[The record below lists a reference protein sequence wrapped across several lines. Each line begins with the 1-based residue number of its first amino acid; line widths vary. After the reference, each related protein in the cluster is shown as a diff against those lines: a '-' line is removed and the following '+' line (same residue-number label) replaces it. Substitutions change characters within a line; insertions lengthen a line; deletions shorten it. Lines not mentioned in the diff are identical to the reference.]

1 MSRGTRTRVCDHR
14 IEYTPVNQDAA
25 ARAIGEMKKVTSRRK
40 LMSNSKDA
48 VRKILDLVKADK
60 RTSLTAPEG
69 KLVCDAYGI
78 PVPKEGVAKSASEA
92 AKIATDMGFPVVMKI
107 VSPDILHK
115 TEAGGVMVGVK
126 TAADVEKNYA
136 TILANAKKYKADAK
150 IEGIQV
156 QQMLL
161 GGQEVIVGAVTD
173 GSFGKLVAFGLGG
186 VLVEVLKDITFRL
199 APATKQDALS
209 MLDGIQAHE
218 MLKGVR
224 GSDPANRDAIADI
237 IVNVSRLITDFPD
250 IAEMDLNPVFATK
263 TDAIAADVRIV
274 VDFAPKSPRPRPNH
288 DDIVRQMNRIMKPKS
303 VAVIGASAENG
314 KIGNSVMKNLI
325 NGGYKG
331 EIYPIHPKADEI
343 LGKKVYKSVKDIPGE
358 VDIAVFAIPAS
369 LVAGALT
376 ECGEKKVVGAILIPS
391 GYAETGN
398 MKGQEEIQ
406 AIGQKYGIRLMGPN
420 IYGFYYTHANLCAT
434 FCTAYDVKGSA
445 ALSSQ
450 SGGIGMA
457 IIGFS
462 RSAKMGVSAIV
473 GLGNKS
479 DIDEDDLLTFFEQDP
494 NTNLIAQHCEDL
506 KDGRAFAEAAT
517 RVSKKNPVIVLKAGR
532 TSAGAK
538 AASSHTGAL
547 AGNDKIYE
555 DVFKQSGVIRARSL
569 RQLLEFARGV
579 PVLPTPKGENILII
593 TGAGGSGVL
602 LSDACIDNKL
612 SLMTIPPD
620 LDAAFR
626 KFIPPFGAAGNPVD
640 ITGGEPPIT
649 YVNTV
654 KLGLEDPRIHALILG
669 YWHTIVTPPMVF
681 AKNMVEVKNEMK
693 ARGIEKPI
701 VASLAGDIEVEE
713 AADYLYQNGI
723 VAYAYSTEIPVAVL
737 GAKYK
742 WARGAGLL

>member
-1 MSRGTRTRVCDHR
+1 
-14 IEYTPVNQDAA
+14 
-25 ARAIGEMKKVTSRRK
+25 
-40 LMSNSKDA
+40 MSNSKDA
-48 VRKILDLVKADK
+48 VRKILDAVKADK

-78 PVPKEGVAKSASEA
+78 PVPKEGVAKSAAEA
-92 AKIATDMGFPVVMKI
+92 AKIATGMGFPVVMKI

-126 TAADVEKNYA
+126 NAADVEANYA

-186 VLVEVLKDITFRL
+186 VLVEVLKDITFRM
-199 APATKQDALS
+199 APATKDDALS

-237 IVNVSRLITDFPD
+237 IVNVSKLITDFPE

-263 TDAIAADVRIV
+263 KDATAADVRIV
-274 VDFAPKSPRPRPNH
+274 VDFAPKPPRPRPNH
-288 DDIVRQMNRIMKPKS
+288 DDIVRQMNRIMKPKA

-331 EIYPIHPKADEI
+331 EIYPIHPKAEEI

-398 MKGQEEIQ
+398 EKGQEEIQ

-420 IYGFYYTHANLCAT
+420 IYGFYYTPANLCAT

-473 GLGNKS
+473 GLGNKA
-479 DIDEDDLLTFFEQDP
+479 DIDEDDLLTFFEQDD
-494 NTNLIAQHCEDL
+494 NTQIIAQHCEDL
-506 KDGRAFAEAAT
+506 KDGRAFAEVAK
-517 RVSKKNPVIVLKAGR
+517 RVSKKKPIVVLKAGR

-555 DVFKQSGVIRARSL
+555 DVFNQSGVIRARSL
-569 RQLLEFARGV
+569 RDMLEFARGV
-579 PVLPTPKGENILII
+579 PILPTPKGENVVII

-654 KLGLEDPRIHALILG
+654 KLGLEDPRIHSLILG

-681 AKNMVEVKNEMK
+681 AKNMVEIKNAMK
-693 ARGIEKPI
+693 AKGIEKPI
-701 VASLAGDIEVEE
+701 VASLSGDVEVEE
-713 AADYLYQNGI
+713 ASDYLYQNGI
-723 VAYAYSTEIPVAVL
+723 VAYPYTTEIPVAVL

>member
-1 MSRGTRTRVCDHR
+1 
-14 IEYTPVNQDAA
+14 
-25 ARAIGEMKKVTSRRK
+25 
-40 LMSNSKDA
+40 MSNPKDA
-48 VRKILDLVKADK
+48 VRKILDGVKADG

-69 KLVCDAYGI
+69 KLVCDAYSI
-78 PVPKEGVAKSASEA
+78 AVPKEAVAKSAAEA
-92 AKIATDMGFPVVMKI
+92 SRIAAEMGFPVVMKI

-126 TAADVEKNYA
+126 TAAEVESNYA
-136 TILANAKKYKADAK
+136 TILANAAKYKSDAR
-150 IEGIQV
+150 IEGVQV

-199 APATKQDALS
+199 APATRQDALS

-224 GSDPANRDAIADI
+224 GSEPANRDAIADI
-237 IVNVSRLITDFPD
+237 IVNVSRLITDFPA

-263 TDAIAADVRIV
+263 TNAIAADVRIV
-274 VDFAPKSPRPRPNH
+274 VDFAPKPPRPRPHH
-288 DDIVRQMNRIMKPKS
+288 DDIVRQMNRIMKPKA
-303 VAVIGASAENG
+303 VAVIGASAEAG

-343 LGKKVYKSVKDIPGE
+343 MGKKVYKSVKDVPGE
-358 VDIAVFAIPAS
+358 IDIAVFAIPAN
-369 LVAGALT
+369 LVAHALI
-376 ECGEKKVVGAILIPS
+376 ECGEKQVVGAILIPS

-398 MKGQEEIQ
+398 FKGQEEIQ

-479 DIDEDDLLTFFEQDP
+479 DIDEDDLLTFFEQDD
-494 NTNLIAQHCEDL
+494 NTRIIAQHCEDL
-506 KDGRAFAEAAT
+506 KDGRAFAEVAR
-517 RVSKKNPVIVLKAGR
+517 RVSKKKPVVVLKAGR

-547 AGNDKIYE
+547 AGDDKIYE
-555 DVFKQSGVIRARSL
+555 DVFNQSGVIRARSL
-569 RQLLEFARGV
+569 RDMLEFARGI
-579 PVLPTPKGENILII
+579 PVLPTPKGENVVII

-602 LSDACIDNKL
+602 LSDACVDNKL

-681 AKNMVEVKNEMK
+681 AKNMVEVKNAMK

>member
-1 MSRGTRTRVCDHR
+1 
-14 IEYTPVNQDAA
+14 
-25 ARAIGEMKKVTSRRK
+25 
-40 LMSNSKDA
+40 MSNVAMKQAPASGDAKDT
-48 VRKILDLVKADK
+48 VREVLDRVRADG
-60 RTSLTAPEG
+60 RNALTAPEG

-78 PVPKEGVAKSASEA
+78 PVPQEGVARSADEA
-92 AKIATDMGFPVVMKI
+92 RQLAEQMGLPVVLKI

-115 TEAGGVMVGVK
+115 TEAGGVLVGLK
-126 TAADVEKNYA
+126 TADEVTKGYD
-136 TILANAKKYKADAK
+136 TILANAKNYKADAK
-150 IEGIQV
+150 IDGVQV
-156 QQMLL
+156 QQMLT

-186 VLVEVLKDITFRL
+186 VLVEVLKDVTFRL
-199 APATKQDALS
+199 APATREDALS
-209 MLDGIQAHE
+209 MLDGIQAAE

-224 GSDPANRDAIADI
+224 GSEPVNRDALADLI
-237 IVNVSRLITDFPD
+237 EKVSRLVSDFPE
-250 IAEMDLNPVFATK
+250 ISEMDLNPVFATAK
-263 TDAIAADVRIV
+263 GAIAADVRIV
-274 VDFAPKSPRPRPNH
+274 VDFDPAPQRHRPSQ
-288 DDIVRQMNRIMKPKS
+288 DEIVTAMNRIMKPKA
-303 VAVIGASAENG
+303 VAVIGASAEDG

-325 NGGYKG
+325 NGGYPG
-331 EIYPIHPKADEI
+331 EIYPIHPKAEEI
-343 LGKKVYKSVKDIPGE
+343 LGYKAYKSVKDVPGE
-358 VDIAVFAIPAS
+358 IDVAVFAIPAKF
-369 LVAGALT
+369 VAQALT
-376 ECGEKKVVGAILIPS
+376 ECGEKQIPGAVLIPS
-391 GYAETGN
+391 GFAETGN
-398 MKGQEEIQ
+398 EEGQREIQ
-406 AIGQKYGIRLMGPN
+406 EIGRKYNIRLMGPN
-420 IYGFYYTHANLCAT
+420 IYGFYYTPANLCAT

-479 DIDEDDLLTFFEQDP
+479 DLDEDDLLTFFEQDE
-494 NTNLIAQHCEDL
+494 NTKVIAQHCEDL
-506 KDGRAFAEAAT
+506 KDGRSFAEVAR
-517 RVSKKNPVIVLKAGR
+517 RVSKKKPVVVLKAGR

-555 DVFKQSGVIRARSL
+555 DVFKQVGVIRARSL

-579 PVLPTPKGENILII
+579 PILPTPKGENVVII

-602 LSDACIDNKL
+602 LSDAVVDNGM
-612 SLMTIPPD
+612 SLMAMPDD

-640 ITGGEPPIT
+640 ITGGEPPTT
-649 YVNTV
+649 YQNTV
-654 KLGLEDPRIHALILG
+654 RLGLEDERIHSLILG
-669 YWHTIVTPPMVF
+669 YWHTIITPPMVF
-681 AKNMVEVKNEMK
+681 AKLMVEVKEEMK
-693 ARGIEKPI
+693 AKGIEKPM

-713 AADYLYQNGI
+713 AAEYLYQNGI
-723 VAYAYSTEIPVAVL
+723 PAYAYSTELPVEVL